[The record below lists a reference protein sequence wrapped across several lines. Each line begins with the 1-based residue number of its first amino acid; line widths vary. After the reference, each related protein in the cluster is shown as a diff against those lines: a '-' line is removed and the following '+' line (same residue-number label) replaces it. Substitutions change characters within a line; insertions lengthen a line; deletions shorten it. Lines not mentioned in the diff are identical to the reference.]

1 MSASKKKHPF
11 DFKTQYGLGFD
22 PQDDE
27 IVVDFFCGG
36 GGAGTGLEMG
46 LGRKVNV
53 AKNHSAKAISMH
65 TINHPGAKHFTT
77 DVFDGDPDT
86 ECGGKAVGWFHMS
99 PDCTHHSQAA
109 GGQPRK
115 REIRNLSW
123 IGLKWAGKK
132 KPRVI
137 SLENVK
143 QILQWGRLI
152 AKRDK
157 ATGRVIKLGGAIAA
171 PGEVVPVDQQFLI
184 PDPKQRGR
192 TWRRFVALLEGMGYV
207 VEWKVIKACDF
218 GAPTSRERLFM
229 LARCDGQ
236 PIVWP
241 EPTHAKK
248 PAKAQKPWRT
258 AAECI
263 DFSDLGKSIF
273 GRKKDLAPATLRR
286 VAKGMKKFV
295 IDNATPFIVPIANWS
310 GETVQSANQPLRT
323 VNSYPRGGAFSVVSP
338 VIAPATHQGSD
349 RINDPLEPLPTV
361 TCANRGELTLI
372 SPTLVQ
378 TGYGERDGQEPR
390 VPGLDQPLGTV
401 VAGGVKHALTSA
413 VLVGAGGP
421 EYSGK
426 PTAADQP
433 VGSLLAQNHRG
444 IAAASLVQLG
454 NGDKAGAA
462 PRTADLHD
470 PLGTIM
476 ASGGKY
482 GVAAAHLVKFRFD
495 DAGKP
500 LDEPLPT
507 ITSGGNYQRPAGAAH
522 AMGIATAFMA
532 QMNGGFNTTAAKSL
546 EDPMTTV
553 TNTGSQQQL
562 VTATLVTNTTGH
574 APSDIEGPVPT
585 LTTGQH
591 HMLATAHLLHLR
603 GNCDARDSADPLH
616 TVSAGGTHHGLVTA
630 FMERQFGASVG
641 QDLDEPAPTI
651 TAGGGG
657 KSSLVSFELS
667 PEHEEGALRVAA
679 FLISYYGTENMSG
692 CDQPAPTITTKD
704 RLGLVTVMVKGTP
717 YVIVDIRLRMLQP
730 AELYQAQGFPTDYI
744 ITHGADGKP
753 FTKTEQVHM
762 CGNSVSPPPM
772 AALARANDPWR
783 TNVQHQVAA

>member
-1 MSASKKKHPF
+1 MSAHQKKHLF

-46 LGRKVNV
+46 LGRTVSV
-53 AKNHSAKAISMH
+53 AKNHSPAAISMH
-65 TINHPGAKHFTT
+65 TVNHPGAKHFTT

-143 QILQWGRLI
+143 QILQWGPLV
-152 AKRDK
+152 AKRCK
-157 ATGRVIKLGGAIAA
+157 STGRVVKLGGGVAA
-171 PGEVVPVDQQFLI
+171 QGEVVPVDQQFLV
-184 PDPKQRGR
+184 PDPARRGQ
-192 TWRRFVALLEGMGYV
+192 TWAVFVAELERLGYA
-207 VEWKVIKACDF
+207 VEWRVIRACDF

-229 LARCDGQ
+229 IARCDGQ

-241 EPTHAKK
+241 EPTHAKR
-248 PAKAQKPWRT
+248 PAKGQKPWKT

-263 DFSDLGKSIF
+263 DFTDLGKSIF

-295 IDNATPFIVPIANWS
+295 IDNPAPFIVPIANWS
-310 GETVQSANQPLRT
+310 GETVQPANEPLRT
-323 VNSYPRGGAFSVVSP
+323 VTSYPKGGAFSVVSP

-349 RINDPLEPLPTV
+349 RINDPLEPLPTI

-372 SPTLVQ
+372 SPTLIQ
-378 TGYGERDGQEPR
+378 SGYGEREGQQPR
-390 VPGLDQPLGTV
+390 VPGIDQPLGTV
-401 VAGGVKHALTSA
+401 VAGGVKHAL
-413 VLVGAGGP
+413 
-421 EYSGK
+421 
-426 PTAADQP
+426 
-433 VGSLLAQNHRG
+433 
-444 IAAASLVQLG
+444 
-454 NGDKAGAA
+454 
-462 PRTADLHD
+462 
-470 PLGTIM
+470 
-476 ASGGKY
+476 
-482 GVAAAHLVKFRFD
+482 AAAHLVKFRFN
-495 DAGKP
+495 DAGKA

-522 AMGIATAFMA
+522 AMGVSTVFMA
-532 QMNGGFNTTAAKSL
+532 QMNGGFNTTHAKGVD
-546 EDPMTTV
+546 EPMTTV

-562 VTATLVTNTTGH
+562 VAANLV
-574 APSDIEGPVPT
+574 
-585 LTTGQH
+585 
-591 HMLATAHLLHLR
+591 HLR
-603 GNCDARDSADPLH
+603 GNCDARDVSDPLH
-616 TVSAGGTHHGLVTA
+616 TISVGGQHHGLVTA

-641 QDLDEPAPTI
+641 QPLDEPAPTV

-657 KSSLVSFELS
+657 KSSVVSLRLS

-679 FLISYYGTENMSG
+679 FLISYYGTENVSG
-692 CDQPAPTITTKD
+692 AGEPAPTITTKD
-704 RLGLVTVMVKGTP
+704 RLALVTVMVKGTP
-717 YVIVDIRLRMLQP
+717 YVIVDICLRMLKP
-730 AELYQAQGFPTDYI
+730 SELYKAQGFPADYV

-753 FTKTEQVHM
+753 FTKTQQVHM

-783 TNVQHQVAA
+783 TSAQHQVAA

>member
-1 MSASKKKHPF
+1 MSAHQKKHPF
-11 DFKTQYGLGFD
+11 DFKTQYGLGFN

-36 GGAGTGLEMG
+36 GGAGTGLEIG
-46 LGRKVNV
+46 LGRAVAV
-53 AKNHSAKAISMH
+53 AKNHSAAAISMH
-65 TINHPGAKHFTT
+65 TVNHPHAKHFTT
-77 DVFDGDPDT
+77 DVFEGDPDA
-86 ECGGKAVGWFHMS
+86 ECGGRAVGWFHMS

-123 IGLKWAGKK
+123 IGLKWAGMKR
-132 KPRVI
+132 PRVI

-157 ATGRVIKLGGAIAA
+157 ATGRVVKLGGEVAA
-171 PGEVVPVDQQFLI
+171 PGEVVPVGQQFLI

-192 TWRRFVALLEGMGYV
+192 TWRRFVALLENMGYV

-229 LARCDGQ
+229 LARCDSQ

-248 PAKAQKPWRT
+248 PAKGQKPWRT

-295 IDNATPFIVPIANWS
+295 IDNPAPFIVPIANWS
-310 GETVQSANQPLRT
+310 VGNVQPSDEPLRT
-323 VNSYPRGGAFSVVSP
+323 VTSYPKGGSFSVVSP
-338 VIAPATHQGSD
+338 VM
-349 RINDPLEPLPTV
+349 
-361 TCANRGELTLI
+361 
-372 SPTLVQ
+372 
-378 TGYGERDGQEPR
+378 
-390 VPGLDQPLGTV
+390 
-401 VAGGVKHALTSA
+401 
-413 VLVGAGGP
+413 VGAGGP

-426 PTAADQP
+426 PTSADQP
-433 VGSLLAQNHRG
+433 MGTLLAQNHRG
-444 IAAASLVQLG
+444 VAAASLVQLG
-454 NGDKAGAA
+454 NGDKPGSA
-462 PRTADLHD
+462 PRSADMND

-482 GVAAAHLVKFRFD
+482 GIAAAHLVKFRFD
-495 DAGKP
+495 DEGKP
-500 LDEPLPT
+500 LNEPLPT

-522 AMGIATAFMA
+522 AMGISTVFMA
-532 QMNGGFNTTAAKSL
+532 QMNGGFNTTHATGAD
-546 EDPMTTV
+546 EPMTTV

-562 VTATLVTNTTGH
+562 VAANLV
-574 APSDIEGPVPT
+574 
-585 LTTGQH
+585 
-591 HMLATAHLLHLR
+591 HLR
-603 GNCDARDSADPLH
+603 GNCDARDLGDPLH
-616 TVSAGGTHHGLVTA
+616 TISAGGTHHGLVSA

-641 QDLDEPAPTI
+641 QGLDEPAPTV

-657 KSSLVSFELS
+657 KSSVVSFKLS

-679 FLISYYGTENMSG
+679 FLISYYGTENMSSCG
-692 CDQPAPTITTKD
+692 MPAPTITTKD
-704 RLGLVTVMVKGTP
+704 RLALVTVMVKGTP
-717 YVIVDIRLRMLQP
+717 YVIVDICLRMLQP
-730 AELYQAQGFPTDYI
+730 AELYKAQGFPADYI
-744 ITHGADGKP
+744 IDKGADGKP
-753 FTKTEQVHM
+753 FTKTQQVHM

-772 AALARANDPWR
+772 AALAQANDPWR
-783 TNVQHQVAA
+783 ATIQRQVAA

>member
-1 MSASKKKHPF
+1 MSAHQKKHPF
-11 DFKTQYGLGFD
+11 DFKTQYGLGFN

-46 LGRKVNV
+46 LGRTVSV
-53 AKNHSAKAISMH
+53 AKNHSPAAISMH
-65 TINHPGAKHFTT
+65 TVNHPGAKHFTT

-143 QILQWGRLI
+143 QILQWGPLV
-152 AKRDK
+152 AKRCK
-157 ATGRVIKLGGAIAA
+157 STGRVVKLGGGIAA
-171 PGEVVPVDQQFLI
+171 PGEVVPVDQQFLV
-184 PDPKQRGR
+184 PDPASRGQ
-192 TWRRFVALLEGMGYV
+192 TWAVFVAELERLGYA
-207 VEWKVIKACDF
+207 VEWRVIRACDF

-229 LARCDGQ
+229 IARCDGQ

-241 EPTHAKK
+241 EPTHAKR
-248 PAKAQKPWRT
+248 PAKGQKPWRT

-263 DFSDLGKSIF
+263 DFTDLGKSIF

-295 IDNATPFIVPIANWS
+295 IDNPAPFIVPIANWS
-310 GETVQSANQPLRT
+310 GETVQSANEPLRT
-323 VNSYPRGGAFSVVSP
+323 VTSYPKGGAFSVVSP

-372 SPTLVQ
+372 SPTLIQ
-378 TGYGERDGQEPR
+378 SGYGEREGQQPR
-390 VPGLDQPLGTV
+390 VPGIDQPLGTV
-401 VAGGVKHALTSA
+401 VAGGVKHAL
-413 VLVGAGGP
+413 
-421 EYSGK
+421 
-426 PTAADQP
+426 
-433 VGSLLAQNHRG
+433 
-444 IAAASLVQLG
+444 
-454 NGDKAGAA
+454 
-462 PRTADLHD
+462 
-470 PLGTIM
+470 
-476 ASGGKY
+476 
-482 GVAAAHLVKFRFD
+482 AAAHLVKFRFN
-495 DAGKP
+495 DAGKA

-522 AMGIATAFMA
+522 AMGVSTVFMA
-532 QMNGGFNTTAAKSL
+532 QMNGGFNTTHAKGVD
-546 EDPMTTV
+546 EPMTTV

-562 VTATLVTNTTGH
+562 VAANLV
-574 APSDIEGPVPT
+574 
-585 LTTGQH
+585 
-591 HMLATAHLLHLR
+591 HLR
-603 GNCDARDSADPLH
+603 GNCDARDVNDPLH
-616 TVSAGGTHHGLVTA
+616 TISAGGQHHGLVTA
-630 FMERQFGASVG
+630 FMKREFGCSVG
-641 QDLDEPAPTI
+641 QPLDEPAPTV

-657 KSSLVSFELS
+657 KSTVVSLKLS

-679 FLISYYGTENMSG
+679 FLISYYGTENVSG
-692 CDQPAPTITTKD
+692 AGEPAPTITTKD
-704 RLGLVTVMVKGTP
+704 RLALVTVMVKGTP
-717 YVIVDIRLRMLQP
+717 YVIVDICLRMLKP
-730 AELYQAQGFPTDYI
+730 AELYKAQGFPADYVI
-744 ITHGADGKP
+744 NHGADGKP
-753 FTKTEQVHM
+753 FTKTQQVHM

-772 AALARANDPWR
+772 AALARANDPWL
-783 TNVQHQVAA
+783 TSTQHQVAA

>member
-1 MSASKKKHPF
+1 MSAKQKKHPF
-11 DFKTQYGLGFD
+11 DFKTQYGLGFN

-46 LGRKVNV
+46 LGRTVNV
-53 AKNHSAKAISMH
+53 AKNHSPQAISMH
-65 TINHPGAKHFTT
+65 TVNHPGARHFTT
-77 DVFDGDPDT
+77 DVFEGDPDT

-123 IGLKWAGKK
+123 IGLKWAGMKR
-132 KPRVI
+132 PRVI

-157 ATGRVIKLGGAIAA
+157 ATGRVVKLGGEIAA
-171 PGEVVPVDQQFLI
+171 PGEVVPVGQQFLI

-229 LARCDGQ
+229 IARCDGQ

-241 EPTHAKK
+241 EPTHAKNPTK
-248 PAKAQKPWRT
+248 GQQKWKT
-258 AAECI
+258 AADCI

-295 IDNATPFIVPIANWS
+295 IDSAAPFIVPIANWS
-310 GETVQSANQPLRT
+310 GETVQSADEPLRT
-323 VNSYPRGGAFSVVSP
+323 ITSYPKGGAFSVVSP
-338 VIAPATHQGSD
+338 IIAPATHQGSD
-349 RINDPLEPLPTV
+349 RINDPLDPLPTV

-372 SPTLVQ
+372 SPLM
-378 TGYGERDGQEPR
+378 
-390 VPGLDQPLGTV
+390 
-401 VAGGVKHALTSA
+401 
-413 VLVGAGGP
+413 VGAGGP

-426 PTAADQP
+426 PVGTEQP
-433 VGSLLAQNHRG
+433 VGTLMTQNHR
-444 IAAASLVQLG
+444 ALASACVVQ
-454 NGDKAGAA
+454 AGHGEGSGANKRRSHGVNDICG
-462 PRTADLHD
+462 PV
-470 PLGTIM
+470 GTVT
-476 ASGGKY
+476 ASGG
-482 GVAAAHLVKFRFD
+482 GQAV
-495 DAGKP
+495 
-500 LDEPLPT
+500 
-507 ITSGGNYQRPAGAAH
+507 S
-522 AMGIATAFMA
+522 TAVMIQA
-532 QMNGGFNTTAAKSL
+532 NGGFNTTHAKDMR
-546 EDPMTTV
+546 EPMTTV

-562 VTATLVTNTTGH
+562 AVANLV
-574 APSDIEGPVPT
+574 
-585 LTTGQH
+585 
-591 HMLATAHLLHLR
+591 HLR
-603 GNCDARDSADPLH
+603 GNCDARDVNDPLH
-616 TVSAGGTHHGLVTA
+616 TVSAGGQHHGLVSA
-630 FMERQFGASVG
+630 FMERAFGGSVG
-641 QDLDEPAPTI
+641 QGLEEPAPTI

-657 KSSLVSFELS
+657 KSSLVSLTLS
-667 PEHEEGALRVAA
+667 PEHEAGALRVAA
-679 FLISYYGTENMSG
+679 FLISYYGTENTSA
-692 CDQPAPTITTKD
+692 CDAPAPTITTKD
-704 RLGLVTVMVKGTP
+704 RLAMVTVMVKGTP
-717 YVIVDIRLRMLQP
+717 YVIVDICLRMLKP
-730 AELYQAQGFPTDYI
+730 TELYKAQGFPADYI
-744 ITHGADGKP
+744 ISHGADGKP
-753 FTKTEQVHM
+753 FTKTQQVHM

-783 TNVQHQVAA
+783 TEQCQERAA

>member
-1 MSASKKKHPF
+1 MPAHQKKHPF

-46 LGRKVNV
+46 LGRKVSV

-65 TINHPGAKHFTT
+65 TVNHPGAKHFTT

-236 PIVWP
+236 LIVWP

-248 PAKAQKPWRT
+248 PAKGQKPWRT

-310 GETVQSANQPLRT
+310 GETVQSASQPLRT
-323 VNSYPRGGAFSVVSP
+323 VTSYPRGGAFSVVSP

-372 SPTLVQ
+372 SPTLIQ
-378 TGYGERDGQEPR
+378 SGYGERPGQEPR
-390 VPGLDQPLGTV
+390 VPGVDQPLGTV
-401 VAGGVKHALTSA
+401 VAGGVKHAL
-413 VLVGAGGP
+413 
-421 EYSGK
+421 
-426 PTAADQP
+426 
-433 VGSLLAQNHRG
+433 
-444 IAAASLVQLG
+444 
-454 NGDKAGAA
+454 
-462 PRTADLHD
+462 
-470 PLGTIM
+470 
-476 ASGGKY
+476 
-482 GVAAAHLVKFRFD
+482 AAAHLVKFRFD

-500 LDEPLPT
+500 LDAPLPT
-507 ITSGGNYQRPAGAAH
+507 ITSGGNYERPAGAAH

-532 QMNGGFNTTAAKSL
+532 QMNGGFNTTDAKSL

-562 VTATLVTNTTGH
+562 VTANLV
-574 APSDIEGPVPT
+574 
-585 LTTGQH
+585 
-591 HMLATAHLLHLR
+591 HLR
-603 GNCDARDSADPLH
+603 GNCDARDVNDPLH
-616 TVSAGGTHHGLVTA
+616 TVSAGGTHHGLVSA

-641 QDLDEPAPTI
+641 QDLNGPAPTI

-730 AELYQAQGFPTDYI
+730 AELYRAQGFPTDYI

-783 TNVQHQVAA
+783 ATQLQAVAA

>member
-1 MSASKKKHPF
+1 MSAHQKKHPF
-11 DFKTQYGLGFD
+11 DFKTQYGLGFN

-46 LGRKVNV
+46 LGRTVSV
-53 AKNHSAKAISMH
+53 AKNHSPAAISMH
-65 TINHPGAKHFTT
+65 TVNHPGAKHFTT

-143 QILQWGRLI
+143 QILQWGPLV
-152 AKRDK
+152 AKRCK
-157 ATGRVIKLGGAIAA
+157 STGRVVKLGGGIAA
-171 PGEVVPVDQQFLI
+171 PGEVVPVDQQFLV
-184 PDPKQRGR
+184 PDPARRGQ
-192 TWRRFVALLEGMGYV
+192 TWAVFVTELERLGYA
-207 VEWKVIKACDF
+207 VEWSVIRACDF
-218 GAPTSRERLFM
+218 GAPTSRERLYM
-229 LARCDGQ
+229 IARCDGQ

-241 EPTHAKK
+241 EPTHAKR
-248 PAKAQKPWRT
+248 PAKGQKPWRT

-263 DFSDLGKSIF
+263 DFTDLGKSIF

-295 IDNATPFIVPIANWS
+295 IDNPAPFIVPIANWS
-310 GETVQSANQPLRT
+310 GETVQSANEPLRT
-323 VNSYPRGGAFSVVSP
+323 VTSYPKGGAFSVVSP
-338 VIAPATHQGSD
+338 IIAPATHQGSD

-372 SPTLVQ
+372 SPTLIQ
-378 TGYGERDGQEPR
+378 SGYGEREGQQPR
-390 VPGLDQPLGTV
+390 VPGIDQPLGTV
-401 VAGGVKHALTSA
+401 VAGGVKHALTSSI
-413 VLVGAGGP
+413 LVGAGGP
-421 EYSGK
+421 VYAGK
-426 PTAADQP
+426 PVAADQP
-433 VGSLLAQNHRG
+433 VGTLMTQNHR
-444 IAAASLVQLG
+444 AV
-454 NGDKAGAA
+454 
-462 PRTADLHD
+462 
-470 PLGTIM
+470 
-476 ASGGKY
+476 
-482 GVAAAHLVKFRFD
+482 
-495 DAGKP
+495 
-500 LDEPLPT
+500 
-507 ITSGGNYQRPAGAAH
+507 
-522 AMGIATAFMA
+522 ATAFMA
-532 QMNGGFNTTAAKSL
+532 QMNGGFNTTHAKGAD
-546 EDPMTTV
+546 EPMTTI

-562 VTATLVTNTTGH
+562 VTATLITNTTGH
-574 APSDIEGPVPT
+574 GPTNLENPVPT

-591 HMLATAHLLHLR
+591 HALVAANLVHLR
-603 GNCDARDSADPLH
+603 GNCDARDPADPLH
-616 TVSAGGTHHGLVTA
+616 TISAGGQHHGLVTA

-641 QDLDEPAPTI
+641 QPLDEPAPTV

-657 KSSLVSFELS
+657 KSSVVSLKLS

-679 FLISYYGTENMSG
+679 FLISYYGTENVSG
-692 CDQPAPTITTKD
+692 AGEPAPTITTKD
-704 RLGLVTVMVKGTP
+704 RLALVTVMVKGTP
-717 YVIVDIRLRMLQP
+717 YVIVDICLRMLKP
-730 AELYQAQGFPTDYI
+730 SELYKAQGFPANYV
-744 ITHGADGKP
+744 ITHGAGGKP
-753 FTKTEQVHM
+753 FTKTQQVHM

-783 TNVQHQVAA
+783 VEAHRAVAA

>member
-1 MSASKKKHPF
+1 MSAHQKKHPF

-65 TINHPGAKHFTT
+65 TVNHPGAKHFTT
-77 DVFDGDPDT
+77 DVFEGDPDT

-123 IGLKWAGKK
+123 IGLKWGGKK

-143 QILQWGRLI
+143 QILQWGPLI

-157 ATGRVIKLGGAIAA
+157 ETGRAIKLVTVLNAKGKEVIEKVVAA
-171 PGEVVPVDQQFLI
+171 PSEVVPVGQQFLV
-184 PDPKQRGR
+184 PDPKRRGT
-192 TWRRFVALLEGMGYV
+192 TWKRFVHLLECMGYA
-207 VEWKVIKACDF
+207 VEWRVIKACDF

-229 LARCDGQ
+229 IARCDGQ

-248 PAKAQKPWRT
+248 PGKGQLKYRT

-273 GRKKDLAPATLRR
+273 GRKDELADATKRR
-286 VAKGMKKFV
+286 IAKGMKKFV
-295 IDNATPFIVPIANWS
+295 IDNPVPFIVPIANWS
-310 GETVQSANQPLRT
+310 TETVQSMDEPLRT
-323 VNSYPRGGAFSVVSP
+323 VTSYPKGGSFSVVSP

-349 RINDPLEPLPTV
+349 RVNDPLEPLPTV

-378 TGYGERDGQEPR
+378 TGYGEREGQLPR

-401 VAGGVKHALTSA
+401 VAGGVKHAL
-413 VLVGAGGP
+413 
-421 EYSGK
+421 
-426 PTAADQP
+426 
-433 VGSLLAQNHRG
+433 
-444 IAAASLVQLG
+444 
-454 NGDKAGAA
+454 
-462 PRTADLHD
+462 
-470 PLGTIM
+470 
-476 ASGGKY
+476 
-482 GVAAAHLVKFRFD
+482 AAAHLVKFRFD
-495 DAGKP
+495 DEGKA

-522 AMGIATAFMA
+522 AMGIASAFMA
-532 QMNGGFNTTAAKSL
+532 QMNGGFNTTDAKSL
-546 EDPMTTV
+546 NDPMTTV

-562 VTATLVTNTTGH
+562 VTA
-574 APSDIEGPVPT
+574 S
-585 LTTGQH
+585 
-591 HMLATAHLLHLR
+591 LLHLR
-603 GNCDARDSADPLH
+603 GNCEARAADAPRQ
-616 TVSAGGTHHGLVTA
+616 TVSAGGTHHGVMTA

-641 QDLDEPAPTI
+641 QALTGPAPTI

-679 FLISYYGTENMSG
+679 FLISYYGTENMSSCG
-692 CDQPAPTITTKD
+692 QPAPTITTKD
-704 RLGLVTVMVKGTP
+704 RLGLVTVMVKGAP

-730 AELYQAQGFPTDYI
+730 AELYRAQGFPPDYI
-744 ITHGADGKP
+744 ITHGADGRP
-753 FTKTEQVHM
+753 FTKAEQVHM

-783 TNVQHQVAA
+783 AAQRQAVAA

>member
-1 MSASKKKHPF
+1 MTSLKKQPF
-11 DFKTQYGLGFD
+11 DFKTQYGLGFNA
-22 PQDDE
+22 QDDE

-46 LGRKVNV
+46 LGRPVNV
-53 AKNHSAKAISMH
+53 AKNHNPNAISMH
-65 TINHPGAKHFTT
+65 TINHPGAVHYTT
-77 DVFDGDPDT
+77 DVFEGDPDT

-123 IGLKWAGKK
+123 IGLKWGGKK
-132 KPRVI
+132 RPRVI

-157 ATGRVIKLGGAIAA
+157 ATGRVVKLGGDVAA
-171 PGEVVPVDQQFLI
+171 PGEVVPVYQQFLV

-229 LARCDGQ
+229 IARCDGQ

-241 EPTHAKK
+241 EPTHAKN
-248 PAKAQKPWRT
+248 PAKGQQKWKT
-258 AAECI
+258 AADCI
-263 DFSDLGKSIF
+263 DFTDLGKSIF

-295 IDNATPFIVPIANWS
+295 IDSAAPFIVPIANWS
-310 GETVQSANQPLRT
+310 GEAVQSADEPLRT
-323 VNSYPRGGAFSVVSP
+323 ITSYPKGGAFSVVSP

-349 RINDPLEPLPTV
+349 RINDPLDPLPTV

-372 SPTLVQ
+372 SPVM
-378 TGYGERDGQEPR
+378 
-390 VPGLDQPLGTV
+390 
-401 VAGGVKHALTSA
+401 
-413 VLVGAGGP
+413 VGAGGP
-421 EYSGK
+421 VYAGHPVS
-426 PTAADQP
+426 ADQP
-433 VGSLLAQNHRG
+433 IGTLMTRSHR
-444 IAAASLVQLG
+444 A
-454 NGDKAGAA
+454 
-462 PRTADLHD
+462 
-470 PLGTIM
+470 
-476 ASGGKY
+476 
-482 GVAAAHLVKFRFD
+482 VAAAHLVKFRFN
-495 DAGKP
+495 DAGKA

-522 AMGIATAFMA
+522 AMGISTVFMA
-532 QMNGGFNTTAAKSL
+532 QMNGGFNTTDAKSI

-562 VTATLVTNTTGH
+562 VAANLV
-574 APSDIEGPVPT
+574 
-585 LTTGQH
+585 
-591 HMLATAHLLHLR
+591 HLR
-603 GNCDARDSADPLH
+603 GNCDARDVNGPLH
-616 TVSAGGTHHGLVTA
+616 TISAGGQHHGLASA
-630 FMERQFGASVG
+630 FMERAFGGSVG
-641 QDLDEPAPTI
+641 QGLEDPAPTI

-657 KSSLVSFELS
+657 KSSLVSLTVS
-667 PEHEEGALRVAA
+667 PEHEAGALRVAA
-679 FLISYYGTENMSG
+679 FLISYYGTENISA
-692 CDQPAPTITTKD
+692 CDAPAPTITTKD
-704 RLGLVTVMVKGTP
+704 RLAMVTVMVKGTP
-717 YVIVDIRLRMLQP
+717 YVIVDICLRMLKP
-730 AELYQAQGFPTDYI
+730 AELYKAQGFPADYI
-744 ITHGADGKP
+744 ISHGADGKP
-753 FTKTEQVHM
+753 FTKTQQVHM

-772 AALARANDPWR
+772 AALARANDPWQITLQQR
-783 TNVQHQVAA
+783 EAA

>member
-1 MSASKKKHPF
+1 MSAHQKKHLF

-46 LGRKVNV
+46 LGRTVSV
-53 AKNHSAKAISMH
+53 AKNHSPAAISMH
-65 TINHPGAKHFTT
+65 TVNHPGAKHFTT

-143 QILQWGRLI
+143 QILQWGPLV
-152 AKRDK
+152 AKRCK
-157 ATGRVIKLGGAIAA
+157 STGRVVKLGGGVAA
-171 PGEVVPVDQQFLI
+171 QGEVVPVDQQFLV
-184 PDPKQRGR
+184 PDPARRGQ
-192 TWRRFVALLEGMGYV
+192 TWAVFVAELERLGYA
-207 VEWKVIKACDF
+207 VEWRVIRACDF

-229 LARCDGQ
+229 IARCDGQ

-241 EPTHAKK
+241 EPTHAKR
-248 PAKAQKPWRT
+248 PAKGQKPWKT

-263 DFSDLGKSIF
+263 DFTDLGKSIF

-295 IDNATPFIVPIANWS
+295 IDNPAPFIVPIANWS
-310 GETVQSANQPLRT
+310 GETVQPANEPLRT
-323 VNSYPRGGAFSVVSP
+323 VTSYPKGGAFSVVSP

-349 RINDPLEPLPTV
+349 RINDPLEPLPTI

-372 SPTLVQ
+372 SPTLIQ
-378 TGYGERDGQEPR
+378 SGYGEREGQQPR
-390 VPGLDQPLGTV
+390 VPGIDQPLGTV
-401 VAGGVKHALTSA
+401 VAGGVKHAL
-413 VLVGAGGP
+413 
-421 EYSGK
+421 
-426 PTAADQP
+426 
-433 VGSLLAQNHRG
+433 
-444 IAAASLVQLG
+444 
-454 NGDKAGAA
+454 
-462 PRTADLHD
+462 
-470 PLGTIM
+470 
-476 ASGGKY
+476 
-482 GVAAAHLVKFRFD
+482 AAAHLVKFRFN
-495 DAGKP
+495 DAGKA

-522 AMGIATAFMA
+522 AMGVSTVFMA
-532 QMNGGFNTTAAKSL
+532 QMNGGFNTTHAKGVD
-546 EDPMTTV
+546 EPMTTV

-562 VTATLVTNTTGH
+562 VAANLV
-574 APSDIEGPVPT
+574 
-585 LTTGQH
+585 
-591 HMLATAHLLHLR
+591 HLR
-603 GNCDARDSADPLH
+603 GNCDARDVSDPLH
-616 TVSAGGTHHGLVTA
+616 TISAGGQHHGLVTA

-641 QDLDEPAPTI
+641 QPLDEPAPTVTV

-657 KSSLVSFELS
+657 KSSVVSLRLS

-679 FLISYYGTENMSG
+679 FLISYYGTENVSG
-692 CDQPAPTITTKD
+692 AGEPAPTITTKD
-704 RLGLVTVMVKGTP
+704 RLALVTVMVKGTP
-717 YVIVDIRLRMLQP
+717 YVIVDICLRMLKP
-730 AELYQAQGFPTDYI
+730 SELYKAQGFPADYV

-753 FTKTEQVHM
+753 FTKTQQVHM

-783 TNVQHQVAA
+783 TSAQHQVAA